1 MLNSLKIMT
10 NIPSIPNIPPLKR
23 RAKGGENVAA
33 IVHIRLAIPT
43 AHAVKS
49 MAAAH
54 GCKYTDLMR
63 SFIEAGLAQAMGS
76 QEAGRGQKGV

>member
-23 RAKGGENVAA
+23 RSKGGESVAA

-54 GCKYTDLMR
+54 GCKYTELMR
-63 SFIEAGLAQAMGS
+63 SFIEAGLDQAQA
-76 QEAGRGQKGV
+76 QESGKPHSL

>member
-1 MLNSLKIMT
+1 MPIMT
-10 NIPSIPNIPPLKR
+10 NIPPLKR
-23 RAKGGENVAA
+23 RAKGGENVAS

-43 AHAVKS
+43 AQAVKS

-63 SFIEAGLAQAMGS
+63 SFIEAGSAQAQA
-76 QEAGRGQKGV
+76 QESGKPHSL